1 MKAFNN
7 QALTQLSTQLSSQL
21 SSQFSNQRTTQLST
35 KLSDSLLLPQM
46 ATATLELIINKAL
59 SLNNKSLS
67 FAAIA
72 HKTLTLE
79 LAELPFLLCFT
90 VDNSANPVGIIV
102 RSNTES
108 SDCTIKT
115 SIKTLEKLKAKQSLT
130 QLIKQDELDVSGDIK
145 IAQQFANIAQS
156 LEIDWQTELAKH
168 LGDVPTHK
176 LLQFGN
182 KITKS
187 LMATG
192 KQLEADVSEYLVH
205 EKRLVVTSSQINAF
219 NKQTKDIANEVDNL
233 SVRIDKLIADIADK
247 Q

>member
-1 MKAFNN
+1 MKPSNN
-7 QALTQLSTQLSSQL
+7 KAVTLSSNQLSTQ
-21 SSQFSNQRTTQLST
+21 FST
-35 KLSDSLLLPQM
+35 KLSDSLLLPQV

-67 FAAIA
+67 FAAVA
-72 HKTLTLE
+72 QKTLTLE
-79 LAELPFLLCFT
+79 LSEISFPLCFT
-90 VDNSANPVGIIV
+90 IDNTASPVVIIV
-102 RSNTES
+102 RSTTEY
-108 SDCTIKT
+108 SDCSIKT
-115 SIKTLEKLKAKQSLT
+115 SVSTLKKLKANQSLT
-130 QLIKQDELDVSGDIK
+130 DLIKQDELDVSGDIK
-145 IAQQFANIAQS
+145 IAQQFANITQS

-187 LMATG
+187 LATTG
-192 KQLEADVSEYLVH
+192 KQLEADISEYLVH

-219 NKQTKDIANEVDNL
+219 NQQTKDVASKVDNL
-233 SVRIDKLIADIADK
+233 SARIDKLAADITGK